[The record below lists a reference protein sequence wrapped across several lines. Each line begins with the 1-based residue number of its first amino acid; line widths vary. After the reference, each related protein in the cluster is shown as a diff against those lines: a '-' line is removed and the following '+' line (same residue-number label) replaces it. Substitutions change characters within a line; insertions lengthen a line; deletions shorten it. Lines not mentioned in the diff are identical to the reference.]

1 MFTTETNNDILL
13 ITLTVDVLD
22 ASNNN
27 DFKDQTSEVVKQQ
40 PKVLIDMSA
49 LTFIDSSGLGAILSC
64 LRNCNENKGKLKLFA
79 ISKTVRTL
87 FELVRMHKVFDIY
100 NTKEEALASFGAK

>member
-1 MFTTETNNDILL
+1 MITTQTDNDTFI
-13 ITLTVDVLD
+13 ITITSDVLD
-22 ASNNN
+22 ASNSNE
-27 DFKDQTSEVVKQQ
+27 FKEQTAELVKQ

-49 LTFIDSSGLGAILSC
+49 LKFIDSSGLGAILSC
-64 LRNCNENKGKLKLFA
+64 LRGCNESKGKLKLFA

-100 NTKEEALASFGAK
+100 NTKEEAMASFDG